1 MANSKQLTNEQIGA
15 EAAKIA
21 RRKVL
26 EQARAVKLSTKRILQ
41 RISEGLDAVDNKVFY
56 DKDRGRCIVGPD
68 QVDHGRRL
76 EAAGMGIMIHE
87 MKPCEKKKVDLNV
100 KGALNINIID
110 RFGADDQSKAGK
122 KTQQKAKQGA
132 CS

>member
-1 MANSKQLTNEQIGA
+1 MKTNEQIGA

-21 RRKVL
+21 RKKVL
-26 EQARAVKLSTKRILQ
+26 EQAKAVKLSTKRILQ
-41 RISEGLDAVDNKVFY
+41 RISEGLDATEVKTNY
-56 DKDRGRCIVGPD
+56 DKDRGKWAYSEPLI
-68 QVDHGRRL
+68 DHGHRL

-122 KTQQKAKQGA
+122 KTQQKAT
-132 CS
+132 